1 MKKHLLLMLSL
12 AFALCSS
19 AQQTGPATT
28 TQKTGYL
35 KKSKSQKT
43 AAWILLGG
51 GGLLATAGLAVGM
64 NEAVDQL
71 STLFTGEEQK
81 SSNTGAVLFYTGLA
95 SMAGSIPLFI
105 ASSKNKK
112 KANSISASFK
122 METLPSIRENSIVKT
137 GYPAIVVKFS
147 L

>member
-19 AQQTGPATT
+19 AQQTAPAT

-43 AAWILLGG
+43 AAWILVGG
-51 GGLLATAGLAVGM
+51 GGLLTTAGMVVGM
-64 NEAVDQL
+64 NEAVDEL

-81 SSNTGAVLFYTGLA
+81 SSNTGAVLFYTGLV
-95 SMAGSIPLFI
+95 SMAGSIPLFL

-112 KANSISASFK
+112 KANSMSASFK
-122 METLPSIRENSIVKT
+122 MESLPSIRENSIVKT
-137 GYPAIVVKFS
+137 GYPAIAVKFS